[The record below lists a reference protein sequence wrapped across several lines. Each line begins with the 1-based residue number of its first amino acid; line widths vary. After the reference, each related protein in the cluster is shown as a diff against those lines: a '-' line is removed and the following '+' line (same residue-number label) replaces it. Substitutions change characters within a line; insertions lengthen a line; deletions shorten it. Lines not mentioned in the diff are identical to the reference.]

1 MEIFQLM
8 KMFTTVL
15 FIVTKSF
22 LLRLPSQTPEMIVKG
37 DFKGHR
43 PTRTKNRR
51 DKKINILA
59 NGN

>member
-1 MEIFQLM
+1 M